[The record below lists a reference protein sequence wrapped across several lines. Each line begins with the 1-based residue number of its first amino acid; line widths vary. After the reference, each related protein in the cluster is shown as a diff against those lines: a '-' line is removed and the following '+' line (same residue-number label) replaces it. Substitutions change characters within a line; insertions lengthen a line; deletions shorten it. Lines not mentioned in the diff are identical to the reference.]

1 MFEIITLGNDGNET
15 LVHHALSIASL
26 HIHNGK
32 LIVYTGTGTGKYV
45 DMDVSNLHKK
55 IIRDF
60 ITVPTYVV
68 SGGLRWLGFVDIASK
83 DAVGT
88 ALGILRQ
95 EDLAQLSERIAR
107 EGLI

>member
-1 MFEIITLGNDGNET
+1 MFEIMTLGN
-15 LVHHALSIASL
+15 AL
-26 HIHNGK
+26 HNDK
-32 LIVYTGTGTGKYV
+32 LIVYTGTGAGKYV
-45 DMDVSNLHKK
+45 DMDVSNLYKK

-68 SGGLRWLGFVDIASK
+68 SGGLRWLGFVNIANN
-83 DAVGT
+83 DTVGT
-88 ALGILRQ
+88 VLGILRQ